1 MSCYICTNIQVYGK
15 CTKISKRGSQLGD
28 KLDNL
33 YKYKKRRFIAPGSSI
48 LTSGDAISSTDPYDG
63 FDEASAIAYN
73 LTGNCPVSI
82 SISNLVNE
90 LIESEHHDDASYTLT
105 NSASFLGYLLS
116 LFSTIPT

>member
-1 MSCYICTNIQVYGK
+1 MNPDQPCFVGTM
-15 CTKISKRGSQLGD
+15 
-28 KLDNL
+28 NL

-82 SISNLVNE
+82 SLSTLVNE

-116 LFSTIPT
+116 EQLVTVPISALPN